1 MKRLIYFL
9 IILFLVFPVVLIVT
23 PITIIGQLWE
33 GVGYITEEYLNWT
46 NKLADKF

>member
-23 PITIIGQLWE
+23 PITIIGQLCE
-33 GVGYITEEYLNWT
+33 GVGYIAEEYLNWT

>member
-23 PITIIGQLWE
+23 PITIIGQLCE
-33 GVGYITEEYLNWT
+33 TIGHITEEYLNWT
-46 NKLADKF
+46 NRLLDKF